1 MPETETD
8 LIIPEDYI
16 ARMAEELA
24 GPQSLNLVKG
34 DVLLIN
40 CDEWGIPLYQKLTKI
55 CADGGVEL
63 RLAYNGTQNIP
74 EELVNLQNRIAEGA
88 FDPGSSELVVQ
99 EVENIAGVHLNEGA
113 NKVIALRGF
122 PPLDLK
128 ANGISDHVNE
138 LYEKAAQKNRELR
151 GPKDWIVVLI
161 PTPEEA
167 RIIGLSYEEY
177 LEMFFKAI
185 DRDYE
190 KVYTEQSRAIEK
202 LRRGKKL
209 EITQHNP
216 DAPEGWQYTSLEID
230 IEDHFRDGRVNWA
243 NSTIRRNIPG
253 SEIFTAPN
261 NVNGVFTVFGPIS
274 FAGEVLKG
282 MKWVIK
288 DNEIDLDQLEILID
302 EEDPVE
308 YTRTLE
314 KVKAELTKDEGA
326 RFIGELGIGTNPV
339 IQGPQINAVLAE
351 KKLGFHLAAGDSYGI
366 YNEKPYADGK
376 WVRVDN
382 GNESDLHFDLSSASY
397 TGLTMKLD
405 GELFMVNGVFVK
417 PDGDPD
423 PQLAYISASTAI

>member
-1 MPETETD
+1 MPETEYR
-8 LIIPEDYI
+8 IPEDYTS
-16 ARMAEELA
+16 RMAEELA

-40 CDEWGIPLYQKLTKI
+40 CDEWGISLYQKLAKI
-55 CADGGVEL
+55 CEDRGVEL

-88 FDPGSSELVVQ
+88 FDEGSSELAA

-138 LYEKAAQKNRELR
+138 LYENAAQKNRELR

-190 KVYTEQSRAIEK
+190 TVYTEQSRAIEK
-202 LRRGKKL
+202 LRKGKKL

-216 DAPEGWQYTSLEID
+216 DAPEGWQDTYLEID
-230 IEDHFRDGRVNWA
+230 IEDHFRDGIVNWA
-243 NSTIRRNIPG
+243 NSTIRRNMPG

-274 FAGEVLKG
+274 FAREVLKG

-288 DNEIDLDQLEILID
+288 DNEIDLDQLEILIEGGD
-302 EEDPVE
+302 QDSAE
-308 YTRTLE
+308 YARILKE
-314 KVKAELTKDEGA
+314 VKAELTKDEGA

-339 IQGPQINAVLAE
+339 IQGSQINAVLAE
-351 KKLGFHLAAGDSYGI
+351 KKLGFHLAAGDSYEI
-366 YNEKPYADGK
+366 YNEKPYADGV
-376 WVRVDN
+376 WVHVDN
-382 GNESDLHFDLSSASY
+382 GIRSAHHYDLPSANY
-397 TGLTMKLD
+397 EGLTIKLD
-405 GELFMVNGVFVK
+405 GEQFMVNGVFVN
-417 PDGDPD
+417 PDGTPD

>member
-1 MPETETD
+1 MVETEFE
-8 LIIPEDYI
+8 IPEDYI

-24 GPQSLNLVKG
+24 GPESLNLVGG

-40 CDEWGIPLYQKLTKI
+40 CDEWGIPLYQKLDKI
-55 CADGGVEL
+55 CTDRGVEL

-88 FDPGSSELVVQ
+88 FDEGSSELAA
-99 EVENIAGVHLNEGA
+99 EVENIAGVHLNDGA
-113 NKVIALRGF
+113 NKVVALRGF

-128 ANGISDHVNE
+128 ANGIDDHLSE
-138 LYEKAAQKNRELR
+138 LYEEAAQKNRELR

-167 RIIGLSYEEY
+167 RIIGLSYEDY
-177 LEMFFKAI
+177 LEMFFMAI

-190 KVYTEQSRAIEK
+190 KVYTEQSRLIEK
-202 LRRGKKL
+202 LRVGKKL

-216 DAPEGWQYTSLEID
+216 EASKGWQDTSLEID
-230 IEDHFRDGRVNWA
+230 IENLSQDGRVNWA
-243 NSTIRRNIPG
+243 NSTIRRNMPG

-261 NVNGVFTVFGPIS
+261 NVNGTFTVFGPIA
-274 FAGEVLKG
+274 FAGEVLRG
-282 MKWVIK
+282 MKWVINE
-288 DNEIDLDQLEILID
+288 NEIDLDQLEILID

-339 IQGPQINAVLAE
+339 IRGPQINEVLAE
-351 KKLGFHLAAGDSYGI
+351 KKLGFHLAAGDSYRI

-405 GELFMVNGVFVK
+405 GELFMVDGVFVK

-423 PQLAYISASTAI
+423 PQLAYISANYGLRGE